1 MMIQRILSKLLKA
14 IQYEYVKFFDSI
26 KYTFVSDKSL
36 YINTDKKY
44 ILIAGRAP
52 NFRVI
57 KYANL
62 IASNNNYLVYLC
74 CQNFEILN
82 NTKISEQ
89 INLVKYNSIPHLSN
103 LIKNSNSYISIAF
116 TSRTEDA
123 SKVIKYSTN
132 FKLLD
137 IYDCWTNCFGE
148 NPPIFWLK
156 KEVKFE
162 KYNLEHADG
171 IIARNL
177 ESKDLSRRYH
187 YKFPEKNIL
196 FLDYC
201 DEANFQAPDR
211 KSITKDKSIHLVY
224 SGGIFGPSALKASW
238 GIIDFDILIKSLV
251 HSELNLHLYPFPNE
265 PLEYYSE
272 LLEMEKTNPYLNIY
286 SSVPNF
292 TLANEI
298 GKYHFGILPNF
309 KVDSYPIMDFK
320 LDMCTSNKFFNYL
333 EAGIPIIVSDELKFM
348 SWIVKRYQ
356 IGIVVKK
363 GELNNLKNI
372 IFEHDYKQMI
382 ENVIKVR
389 EKLSF
394 QFNNKRLLSFLNS
407 I

>member
-1 MMIQRILSKLLKA
+1 MKIKRILSKLLNA
-14 IQYEYVKFFDSI
+14 VQFECIRFFDKI
-26 KYTFVSDKSL
+26 KYSFVQDKSL
-36 YINTDKKY
+36 FVSTEKKY
-44 ILIAGRAP
+44 ILIAGRIP
-52 NFRVI
+52 NYRVV
-57 KYANL
+57 KYTNL
-62 IASNNNYLVYLC
+62 IANNENYLVYLC
-74 CQNFEILN
+74 CMDFELFKLSKPSKNIKL
-82 NTKISEQ
+82 I
-89 INLVKYNSIPHLSN
+89 KYRSIPHLVN
-103 LIKNSNSYISIAF
+103 LIRNSNAHISIAF
-116 TSRTEDA
+116 SSKTEDA
-123 SKVIKYSTN
+123 SKVIKHSSN
-132 FKLLD
+132 FTLLD

-148 NPPIFWLK
+148 KPPIFWLK
-156 KEVKFE
+156 NEVKFE
-162 KYNLEHADG
+162 KYNLENADG

-177 ESKDLSRRYH
+177 ESKDLSKRFS
-187 YKFPEKNIL
+187 YKFPAKNIL

-201 DEANFQAPDR
+201 DEVNFQTPQR
-211 KSITKDKSIHLVY
+211 KSLSENSPIHLVY

-238 GIIDFDILIKSLV
+238 GIIDFDILIKSLK
-251 HSELNLHLYPFPNE
+251 HSQLNLHLYPFPNE

-272 LLEMEKTNPYLNIY
+272 LVEMEKTNPYLNIY

-309 KVDSYPIMDFK
+309 KVDNYPILDFK

-363 GELNNLKNI
+363 EDLNNLRQI
-372 IFEHDYKQMI
+372 IFEHDYNQMI
-382 ENVIKVR
+382 DNVLKVR

-394 QFNNKRLLSFLNS
+394 QFNNKRLLTFLNS